1 MVVCVDEFIV
11 TTLEN
16 VPGYRVR
23 KVLGVVSGSVVRAR
37 SIGRD
42 ITAALRNLAGGEI
55 KEYTELMAESRDLA
69 IQRMVEKAKALG
81 ANAVLGMRFSTSAI
95 MSGAAEV
102 MAYGTAVVLERE

>member
-1 MVVCVDEFIV
+1 MEDVLV
-11 TTLEN
+11 TTLEQ

-23 KVLGVVSGSVVRAR
+23 KVIGVVSGSVVRAR
-37 SIGRD
+37 SVGRD
-42 ITAALRNLAGGEI
+42 IVAGLRNLAGGEI

-69 IQRMVEKAKALG
+69 IKRMVEKARALG
-81 ANAVLGMRFSTSAI
+81 ANAVLGMRFSTSQI

>member
-1 MVVCVDEFIV
+1 MEGFIV
-11 TTLEN
+11 TTLEH

-23 KVLGVVSGSVVRAR
+23 KVICVVSGSVVRAR

-42 ITAALRNLAGGEI
+42 IVAGLRNLAGGEI

-69 IQRMVEKAKALG
+69 IKRMVEKARAMG

-102 MAYGTAVVLERE
+102 MAYGTAVVLEKE

>member
-1 MVVCVDEFIV
+1 MDEFIV
-11 TTLEN
+11 TTLES
-16 VPGYRVR
+16 VPGYRIR

-42 ITAALRNLAGGEI
+42 IVAGFRNLAGGEI

-69 IQRMVEKAKALG
+69 IRRMVEKARAMG

>member
-1 MVVCVDEFIV
+1 M
-11 TTLEN
+11 
-16 VPGYRVR
+16 
-23 KVLGVVSGSVVRAR
+23 GVVSGSVVRAR

-42 ITAALRNLAGGEI
+42 IVAGFRNLAGGEI

-69 IQRMVEKAKALG
+69 IKRMVEKARAMG

>member
-1 MVVCVDEFIV
+1 MEDVLV
-11 TTLEN
+11 TTLEQ

-23 KVLGVVSGSVVRAR
+23 TVIGVVSGSVVRAR
-37 SIGRD
+37 SVGRD
-42 ITAALRNLAGGEI
+42 IVAGLRNLAGGEI

-69 IQRMVEKAKALG
+69 IKRMVEKARALG
-81 ANAVLGMRFSTSAI
+81 ANAVLGMRFSTSQI

>member
-1 MVVCVDEFIV
+1 MDEFIV
-11 TTLEN
+11 TTLEH

-42 ITAALRNLAGGEI
+42 IVAGFRNLAGGEI

-69 IQRMVEKAKALG
+69 IKRMVEKARAMG

>member
-1 MVVCVDEFIV
+1 MEDFIV
-11 TTLEN
+11 TTLEH
-16 VPGYRVR
+16 VPGYRVK

-69 IQRMVEKAKALG
+69 IQRMVEKARALG